1 MTEIRESSRIRGV
14 KFAVLKPFGDER
26 GRFLETF
33 RREWFPER
41 SWEAVQANRS
51 DSREGV
57 LRGLHYHRRQID
69 YWVPMA
75 GRIRIALV
83 DIRRGSP
90 TRGGREVI
98 DLDEQEP
105 MGVFV
110 PVGVAHGFL
119 ALTDCTLAYVVDN
132 YYDGDDELGVA
143 WDDPDLAVPWG
154 VTDPVLSGRDRAN
167 PRLAEIPEAEL
178 PEWEG

>member
-1 MTEIRESSRIRGV
+1 MIEIRESSRIRGV
-14 KFAVLKPFGDER
+14 KFAVLKPFSDER

-41 SWEAVQANRS
+41 NWEAVQGNRS

-143 WDDPDLAVPWG
+143 WNDPDLGVPWG
-154 VTDPVLSGRDRAN
+154 IDAPILSGRDRGN
-167 PRLAEIPEAEL
+167 PLLRAIPEGEL

>member
-1 MTEIRESSRIRGV
+1 MIEIRESSRIRGV
-14 KFAVLKPFGDER
+14 KLAILKPFADER

-41 SWEAVQANRS
+41 GWEAVQANRS

-75 GRIRIALV
+75 GRMRIALA

-90 TRGGREVI
+90 TRGAVEVLE
-98 DLDEQEP
+98 LDEREP

-119 ALTDCTLAYVVDN
+119 ALTDSTLAYVVDN

-143 WDDPDLAVPWG
+143 WNDSDLAVPWG
-154 VTDPVLSGRDRAN
+154 TTAPVLSERDRDN
-167 PRLAEIPEAEL
+167 RRLRDIPEAEL
-178 PEWEG
+178 VEWEG